1 MYALCSTCRC
11 GSHGL
16 PDAFPISHLD
26 IETYAS
32 KEKEQDGMAPQV
44 IELKDS
50 SHHGR
55 TQSVQNPEFVVNVE
69 KRQSI
74 TYSRA

>member
-1 MYALCSTCRC
+1 
-11 GSHGL
+11 
-16 PDAFPISHLD
+16 
-26 IETYAS
+26 
-32 KEKEQDGMAPQV
+32 MAPQV

-50 SHHGR
+50 SHHGK